1 MLFYVGAVFV
11 AVLAVKLFAWLHLNF
26 VAKVDLKQKYAK
38 AGEWAVVTGASDGI
52 GKGMAVDLAKRGFK
66 VVIIARTESKLSE
79 VAKMIT
85 ERKST
90 ASIVTFDFAAAD
102 DKAYADL
109 FKKLDAVV
117 GANLAVM
124 VNNVGVNYEHPK
136 PFESTDVEEDLRIL
150 KVNVE
155 AQVRMSKWA
164 LRKYIEKKGGGAIV
178 SLSSMFG
185 GLPAPAPYLST
196 YSGSKAFNAS
206 FSRSLAAE
214 AAQHKVDVMSIAPG
228 FVVSQMSKMRPGF
241 FSPTAAAF
249 AYQSLNKLSLTAH
262 TEGHRH
268 HEILSFVLSL
278 IPSGFLATKVAGVN
292 FSTMKRAQKK
302 KEREAAAK
310 KE

>member
-1 MLFYVGAVFV
+1 MLCYIGALFV
-11 AVLAVKLFAWLHLNF
+11 AYLAFKLAAWLHLNF
-26 VAKVDLKQKYAK
+26 MAKVNLKQKYAK
-38 AGEWAVVTGASDGI
+38 AGDWAVVTGASDGI

-66 VVIIARTESKLSE
+66 VVIIARTESKLNE
-79 VAKMIT
+79 VAALIKD
-85 ERKST
+85 RKST
-90 ASIVTFDFAAAD
+90 ASIITFDFAAAD

-109 FKKLDAVV
+109 FKKIDAVV
-117 GANLAVM
+117 ESNLAVM

-136 PFESTDVEEDLRIL
+136 PFDETDVEEDLRIL

-178 SLSSMFG
+178 TLASMFG
-185 GLPAPAPYLST
+185 CIPAPAPYLST
-196 YSGSKAFNAS
+196 YSGTKAFNAG

-214 AAQHKVDVMSIAPG
+214 AAKHKVDVMSIAPG

-249 AYQSLNKLSLTAH
+249 AYQSLNKLSLTVH

-268 HEILSFVLSL
+268 HEILSFVMGL
-278 IPSGFLATKVAGVN
+278 IPFGFLSTKVAGVN
-292 FSTMKRAQKK
+292 YSTMKRALKK
-302 KEREAAAK
+302 KEREAARPN
-310 KE
+310 